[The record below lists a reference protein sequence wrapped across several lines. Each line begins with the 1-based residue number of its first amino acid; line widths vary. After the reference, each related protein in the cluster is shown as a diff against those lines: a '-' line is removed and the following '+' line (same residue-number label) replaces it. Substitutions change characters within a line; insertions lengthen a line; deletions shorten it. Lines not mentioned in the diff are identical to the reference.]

1 MATVGDVRVKFFGD
15 TRGIQRGLK
24 KVGAAM
30 KKLGTIA
37 VRIGKILV
45 VAFAGLGIAAVKA
58 ATTVEG
64 AFRTIQVGTGATGKT
79 LKGLQRSFT
88 KVFQD
93 VPESANTVAGALA
106 NVNTLFGV
114 TGKDAEGLTKQILD
128 FTRLVGGD
136 ASQNALQFG
145 RAMKQFGINAKDSTD
160 LLDTFFKI
168 TQETGISFERLT
180 RDLREF
186 GPVLKLANIGADEGA
201 RLISRLSA
209 EGINFTRVSPA
220 LRQGFINFAKAGK
233 DTRVELEKV
242 IERVKNAGSEEE
254 AVTILT
260 ENFGTEV
267 GRLAVVMRSGAF
279 ALDQNTKAVGRNRG
293 AIKKTEEETRTF
305 GDEIGKIRNKIVI
318 ALKPAGDAFLTM
330 FRAVLP
336 KLENFIQKTGKDM
349 PNLVLGAFDAIAK
362 AIQTFGPG
370 FIQAFNGIVIAMK
383 AVALAAIA
391 VAIAFQTV
399 QQSKAINAEFFG
411 RGTKERV
418 AEVTDSLASLKEAFG
433 NIKGSI
439 SLNVEG
445 IEKAQEKADK
455 WAGAITKVKDEF
467 KASLDAEKAIGD
479 ETDQVKDD
487 TEQTFKNIQAL
498 KEPSEQFIGTIEVLG
513 KTIDIQVNNKLEV
526 SRQKLVQI
534 NQLMAQAAN
543 NAGGT

>member
-15 TRGIQRGLK
+15 TRGIQRGLR

-37 VRIGKILV
+37 IRIGKILV

-88 KVFQD
+88 RVFQD

-136 ASQNALQFG
+136 ASQNSLQFG

-233 DTRVELEKV
+233 NARVELEKV
-242 IERVKNAGSEEE
+242 IVRVKNAGSEEE

-279 ALDQNTKAVGRNRG
+279 ALDKNTKAVNRNRG
-293 AIKKTEEETRTF
+293 AIAKTEKETRTF

-318 ALKPAGDAFLTM
+318 ALKPAGDAFLAM

-336 KLENFIQKTGKDM
+336 QLEAFIQKTGKDM
-349 PNLVLGAFDAIAK
+349 PNLVLKAFDAIAR

-383 AVALAAIA
+383 SVALAAIA

-418 AEVTDSLASLKEAFG
+418 AEVTESLANLKTAFG

-439 SLNVEG
+439 SLNVQG
-445 IEKAQEKADK
+445 IADAQEKADK

-479 ETDQVKDD
+479 ETEAVKDD

-498 KEPSEQFIGTIEVLG
+498 KEPSEQFIGSIEVAG
-513 KTIDIQVNNKLEV
+513 KTIDIQINGRLEV
-526 SRQKLVQI
+526 SRQKLVEI
-534 NQLMAQAAN
+534 NRLMQQAAN
-543 NAGGT
+543 NAGGA

>member
-15 TRGIQRGLK
+15 TRGIQTGLR

-37 VRIGKILV
+37 LRIGKVLV
-45 VAFAGLGIAAVKA
+45 LAFAGLGIAAIKA
-58 ATTVEG
+58 ATTIEG
-64 AFRTIQVGTGATGKT
+64 AFRTIQVGTGATGKS
-79 LKGLQRSFT
+79 LRRLQRSFT

-114 TGKDAEGLTKQILD
+114 SGKDAEALTKQILD

-233 DTRVELEKV
+233 NARVELEKV

-279 ALDQNTKAVGRNRG
+279 ALDTNTKAVNRNRG

-318 ALKPAGDAFLTM
+318 ALKPAGDAFLAM

-336 KLENFIQKTGKDM
+336 QLEAFIQKTGKDM
-349 PNLVLGAFDAIAK
+349 PNLVLKGFEAIAK
-362 AIQTFGPG
+362 AVQTFGPG

-383 AVALAAIA
+383 SVALAAIA

-418 AEVTDSLASLKEAFG
+418 AEVTESLANLKTAFG

-445 IEKAQEKADK
+445 IAQAQEKADK

-467 KASLDAEKAIGD
+467 AAAQEKSKDVGD
-479 ETDQVKDD
+479 ETDEVKVN
-487 TEQTFKNIQAL
+487 TEQVFKNIQAL
-498 KEPSEQFIGTIEVLG
+498 KEPSDQFIGSLEVAG
-513 KTIDIQVNNKLEV
+513 KTIDIQVNSRLEV
-526 SRQKLVQI
+526 SRQKLVEI
-534 NQLMAQAAN
+534 NRLMAQAAN